1 MGTKDNQSIIR
12 GFCLNGERDM
22 SIRGESENMSR
33 VLVDEMSRGDG
44 VKVRKATLRVA
55 RLEHATRDH
64 LLYMLFCFLSPFL
77 PTLCARTGSVD
88 APPAN
93 REEAK
98 MRRSGGQI
106 WSIRATCT
114 VKKESIDLKPP
125 FHFFQIFEQSSR
137 TAFDLD
143 RK

>member
-1 MGTKDNQSIIR
+1 
-12 GFCLNGERDM
+12 M

-44 VKVRKATLRVA
+44 IKVRKATLRVA

-114 VKKESIDLKPP
+114 VKKKALISNLL
-125 FHFFQIFEQSSR
+125 FIFSNFRAIQSDSFR
-137 TAFDLD
+137 PG
-143 RK
+143 REVRRYIGIE